1 MCGKNTTK
9 EWDTQAKAKF
19 FCKKVCWAK
28 IIVYFCTVFKN

>member
-19 FCKKVCWAK
+19 FCKKVC
-28 IIVYFCTVFKN
+28 